1 MRIKTWA
8 RAYTEV
14 TEVTRLTN
22 LCIVPVTQLQQL
34 SMFTILALSPPP
46 LPFIR
51 LFFAG
56 VLYIFSSENFTPLEE
71 L

>member
-14 TEVTRLTN
+14 TRLTN
-22 LCIVPVTQLQQL
+22 LYIVPITQLQQL
-34 SMFTILALSPPP
+34 SMFTTLALSPPP

-56 VLYIFSSENFTPLEE
+56 VLYIFSSENFTLLEE